1 MSASRLRTVSQVW
14 PPWLPSA
21 LTGVEHHLSAPQTA
35 LPPLIFPASFKA
47 LSTSDSTSTSTS
59 STPPPPSKPQPRRRA
74 RPNRL
79 VRPAATLTHI
89 PNLHI
94 SNSIPSAFFQQQPQ
108 HNSNQ
113 QIRLFHNQPNPNKQQ
128 TTPGTNSPQTTTH
141 EPKNAKPLAAYSWKP
156 PTTIQDRPVCILGS
170 GVLGR
175 RLAVLWASQSR
186 PVTLYDTSS
195 SALKSSREFIAD
207 SLATYCAEH
216 GTHPGHVSFSSKLE
230 DAVQNAWMVIEA
242 VPEDLELKIS
252 LLGRVD
258 RLVGK
263 DVLIATNSAGFR
275 SQELVG
281 EVFHKQRVLNTLYY
295 IPPRNKCVELMSCGY
310 TSPSII
316 PFLVEEMQGMG
327 LRPIVVPGVGD
338 KAMIFPR
345 IWGAMKKETLKVLSE
360 GVADPEE
367 VDVLFKDFF
376 GAEKGVCEMMDEVGL
391 DTVVKSERSRLPN
404 SREGDGFWGARGEE
418 YVEWLERE
426 FVAKGKLGTKSGEG
440 LIAKRRKAV
449 SGKKVKDFAGQE
461 VWKEHSVDLSGL

>member
-35 LPPLIFPASFKA
+35 LPPLIFSASFKS
-47 LSTSDSTSTSTS
+47 LSTSNSTSTSTS
-59 STPPPPSKPQPRRRA
+59 SIPPPPSKSIPRRRA

-89 PNLHI
+89 PNLYLT
-94 SNSIPSAFFQQQPQ
+94 SSIPSAFLQQQPQ

-113 QIRLFHNQPNPNKQQ
+113 QIRLFHNQPNIQHSKQQ
-128 TTPGTNSPQTTTH
+128 PTSPQTTPH
-141 EPKNAKPLAAYSWKP
+141 ESTTAKSLPAWEP
-156 PTTIQDRPVCILGS
+156 PTSLQDRPICIIGS

-175 RLAVLWASQSR
+175 RLAVLWASRSR
-186 PVTLYDTSS
+186 PVTLYDTSPT
-195 SALKSSREFIAD
+195 ALKSSRSFIAD

-281 EVFHKQRVLNTLYY
+281 EVFHKERVLNTLYY
-295 IPPRNKCVELMSCGY
+295 IPPRNKSVELTSCGY

-316 PFLVEEMQGMG
+316 PFLVEEMQDMG
-327 LRPIVVPGVGD
+327 LRPIVIPGGGS

-345 IWGAMKKETLKVLSE
+345 IWSAVKKETLKVLSE

-404 SREGDGFWGARGEE
+404 LREGDGFWGARGEE
-418 YVEWLERE
+418 HVEWLERE
-426 FVAKGKLGTKSGEG
+426 FVTKGKLGTKSGEG
-440 LIAKRRKAV
+440 LIAKRRRAV
-449 SGKKVKDFAGQE
+449 SGKKVKDSAGQE